1 MLKSTVSKIPIM
13 LLYENFSTSFM
24 FISMPNLKGV
34 YKIQILSLDVWKIFN
49 VKWKMSQCKVS
60 QFPNFQFSLD
70 LKTIQCKVGK
80 LVSSWHSPPPRLAST
95 KSKRNPE
102 LYPLN
107 FSVYLL
113 KILALVHM
121 GMKPDRFYITR
132 RELTMLFKP
141 SYISLFATSCS
152 FFPIGCCFFYVELC
166 GPRLHATL

>member
-1 MLKSTVSKIPIM
+1 M

-107 FSVYLL
+107 FSVFLL